1 MTTDLATQLLA
12 QLLWKAVV
20 ISAPLLLALLLI
32 GVLVSVIQV
41 VTQIQEMSL
50 TFIPKLIVAVLVLV
64 LGGPWMMGQVVSYS
78 IGLIGGIPARL

>member
-1 MTTDLATQLLA
+1 MTADLATQLLA
-12 QLLWKAVV
+12 QLLWKAVL

-32 GVLVSVIQV
+32 GLLVSVIQV

-50 TFIPKLIVAVLVLV
+50 TFIPKLMVAVGVLVLI
-64 LGGPWMMGQVVSYS
+64 GPWMMGQVVSYS